1 MPDRRPSPEFM
12 QTISE
17 ALAQPTQAS
26 TCGHGYKPRFCRVC
40 HGEVCTFPHNGPRGN
55 GCDDWKYHETCTGF
69 TPGYET
75 YRCDCICCCSYWPTA
90 KPARIAAERTTRNA

>member
-26 TCGHGYKPRFCRVC
+26 ACGHGYKPRFCRVC
-40 HGEVCTFPHNGPRGN
+40 HGEVCTFPHNGPRGW
-55 GCDDWKYHETCTGF
+55 GCQHGDHPTCSGF

-75 YRCDCICCCSYWPTA
+75 FICDCICCCVFWPTR
-90 KPARIAAERTTRNA
+90 KERSHA